1 MVISRTE
8 AALAGSAVADLI
20 HLIAEL
26 AENATIFSP
35 PNTPVRILGD
45 TVGKGLAVE
54 IEDRGLGISDEPL
67 ADINRDLADPPQF
80 DLSGSDRL
88 GLFVAA
94 RLAARHDIK
103 ISLRPS
109 VHGGTTAIVLIP
121 LPLVTQP
128 EPADSGLPGSAG
140 RELPPR
146 LARRRSALSSG
157 CARVPL
163 RHCRGRRQLPG
174 RSGGGRGRCGPDRLR
189 DGRARQA
196 GRRAP
201 DGQDAAGTVVR
212 RGAVTAMNSPDDH
225 WLDADAG
232 PVVRPYALTGG
243 APGRAARPSTWSP

>member
-1 MVISRTE
+1 MLRAAVAEVEDYTRIMVISRTE

-45 TVGKGLAVE
+45 TVGKGFAVE

-174 RSGGGRGRCGPDRLR
+174 RSGGGR
-189 DGRARQA
+189 
-196 GRRAP
+196 
-201 DGQDAAGTVVR
+201 
-212 RGAVTAMNSPDDH
+212 
-225 WLDADAG
+225 ADAG
-232 PVVRPYALTGG
+232 LIAYEMAVLVKRVGEHLTVRTRPVPSSAAAL
-243 APGRAARPSTWSP
+243 